1 MRILVAEDNT
11 ANRDLMV
18 ELLKNRG
25 HSAVGVNDGLEALAA
40 LDREE
45 FEIIFMDE
53 EMPGM
58 TGIEAT
64 RAIRE
69 RNALRGR
76 RPVIIGLSGNAE
88 ETDERRCLEAGM
100 DAFLAKPAGVL
111 EIAQVL
117 EWFGR
122 PSPQPAQTETPSPRA
137 ESRSESHGELGENN
151 LAAHLRRATGGDGK
165 LARSLV
171 KTFLA
176 DAPKKL
182 SALRRALARKDAER
196 VAVIAH
202 SLKGSIEIFGAP
214 KATAAARSLQAL
226 GRSGNLDGAA
236 GEFQTLESEFNDLRS
251 ELLALQAAAT
261 PARKARTQRSAA
273 SRACRKR

>member
-11 ANRDLMV
+11 DNRDLMV

-76 RPVIIGLSGNAE
+76 RPVIIGLSGNAQE
-88 ETDERRCLEAGM
+88 ADERRCLEAGM
-100 DAFLAKPAGVL
+100 DAFLAKAAGVL

-122 PSPQPAQTETPSPRA
+122 PSPQPSQTEAPPARA
-137 ESRSESHGELGENN
+137 ESRSESHGESGADDS
-151 LAAHLRRATGGDGK
+151 AAHLRRATGGDEK

-176 DAPKKL
+176 DAPKKV

-196 VAVIAH
+196 AAVIAH

-214 KATAAARSLQAL
+214 KATAAARRLQAI
-226 GRSGNLDGAA
+226 GRSGNLEGAA
-236 GEFQTLESEFNDLRS
+236 DEFRTLESEFNVLRS
-251 ELLALQAAAT
+251 ELLALPGAAKSKRRAISK
-261 PARKARTQRSAA
+261 RRAA
-273 SRACRKR
+273 SRTRSKR